1 MTFTNKISK
10 LIYTYTKYY
19 NSNLV
24 KEIENESDNFS
35 IEFAEWLLHLQTKEK
50 LTELLKE
57 FKQEKNL

>member
-24 KEIENESDNFS
+24 KEIEKESDNFS

>member
-10 LIYTYTKYY
+10 LIYTYTKHY

-24 KEIENESDNFS
+24 KEIETESDDYA

>member
-50 LTELLKE
+50 LKELLEE
-57 FKQEKNL
+57 FKKEKNL